1 MKKLL
6 AFMFVLCF
14 AASAFAAKIDGTF
27 YTAEV
32 PEGWTAEVLNA
43 DDNSVSSMLKAPD
56 NSMAFVVSVLKAD
69 KDLTVKTAAEQFAA
83 IHNATDL
90 KKMEGEGESYEY
102 TAVVNGA
109 KAYAQVFKIDDET
122 IGNITIIGDHGSELA
137 VGIFNSIEF
146 KEPK

>member
-1 MKKLL
+1 
-6 AFMFVLCF
+6 
-14 AASAFAAKIDGTF
+14 
-27 YTAEV
+27 
-32 PEGWTAEVLNA
+32 
-43 DDNSVSSMLKAPD
+43 MLKAPD

-109 KAYAQVFKIDDET
+109 KAYAQVFKIDEES
-122 IGNITIIGDHGSELA
+122 IGNITIIGDHESELA

>member
-6 AFMFVLCF
+6 AFVFVLCF
-14 AASAFAAKIDGTF
+14 AVSAFAAKIDGQF

-32 PEGWTAEVLNA
+32 PAGWTAEVVNA
-43 DDNSVSSMLKAPD
+43 DDNSISSMLKAPD
-56 NSMAFVVSVLKAD
+56 NSMAFVINLLKAD
-69 KDLTVKTAAEQFAA
+69 KDLTVKAAAEQFAA
-83 IHNATDL
+83 IHGATDL

-109 KAYAQVFKIDDET
+109 KAYAQVFHIDEET
-122 IGNITIIGDHGSELA
+122 IGNITILGDHESELA